1 VVFLVTSKCLISD
14 HFRFL
19 LRHFQFVIRHETELR
34 SNNKPQ
40 YSSVACGHDFYWTDA
55 RTEHQFTWF
64 SSLPPCVSYQ
74 TISASFYVTSSSLFD
89 TKLSYEAITTHSTL
103 LLLVVTIFIGQMP
116 GLNTSSRGF
125 PRYRQVSHIRP
136 FPLPSTS
143 LPVRYSTRNLATK
156 Q

>member
-1 VVFLVTSKCLISD
+1 MVFLVTSKCLISD

-55 RTEHQFTWF
+55 RTEHQFTGF
-64 SSLPPCVSYQ
+64 SSLPPSVSYQ

-89 TKLSYEAITTHSTL
+89 TKLSYEAITTHSTHL
-103 LLLVVTIFIGQMP
+103 LHVVSNINLRKTEIVCLVWYNLLKEINVCESMTG
-116 GLNTSSRGF
+116 RGWW
-125 PRYRQVSHIRP
+125 
-136 FPLPSTS
+136 
-143 LPVRYSTRNLATK
+143 
-156 Q
+156 